1 MSQEGLEGWF
11 SQKIEFGYKRGTFSM
26 NGERCLEGRG
36 EGWKRDRK
44 KRGQQEEEGKER
56 PVAGGGEDKD
66 MRRREEGTEPTPSL
80 WKHPYPVFPGIAQ
93 KLTARCPHRYEQLH
107 KFSLNL

>member
-44 KRGQQEEEGKER
+44 KRGQQKEEGKER

-66 MRRREEGTEPTPSL
+66 MRRREEGTEPDIQPVEASL
-80 WKHPYPVFPGIAQ
+80 PRFPWNRPEA
-93 KLTARCPHRYEQLH
+93 Y
-107 KFSLNL
+107 S